1 MGFFDSIGGVLDPAG
16 IFTGAPGI
24 EAAEEAT
31 AISTAEIRRQS
42 DINQANLLPFI
53 QAGQQ
58 ALPFQQDRSTIGGFG
73 SGISDLLQQLQPQLQ
88 PEIDDLLRKNQFALS
103 AGGQLRSGR
112 AITDPAN
119 IVSGTLLPA
128 ALSGESAIGS
138 RLQQLIAPGNQA
150 GGALGALGV
159 QAGQNIGSALTSGN
173 QAALQAQAAGQQN
186 AVTGIGALLGAFSD
200 DDLKENKVRVGEVN
214 GFGIYTWD
222 WKAEAKKVLGLVG
235 KGFGTMASE
244 VLKKR
249 PDAIHI
255 DRGYFKVNYHKIGLE
270 QCLVH

>member
-1 MGFFDSIGGVLDPAG
+1 MGLMSGAGDILDPGG
-16 IFTGAPGI
+16 IFTGKPGI

-31 AISTAEIRRQS
+31 RIATDEIRRQF
-42 DINQANLLPFI
+42 DITQGNLKPFL

-58 ALPFQQDRSTIGGFG
+58 ALPFQQDRSTVGGFG
-73 SGISDLLQQLQPQLQ
+73 AGISDLLQQLQPQLQ

-128 ALSGESAIGS
+128 AISGESAIGS

-159 QAGQNIGSALTSGN
+159 QAGQDIGSALTSGN
-173 QAALQAQAAGQQN
+173 QAALQAKAQGQQN
-186 AVTGIGALLGAFSD
+186 AATGIGALLGAFSD
-200 DDLKENKVRVGEVN
+200 DDLKENKVRVGEVD

-222 WKAEAKKVLGLVG
+222 WKKEAKNLLGLVG

-244 VLKKR
+244 VIKKR

-270 QCLVH
+270 QCLAH